1 MEEKVTVYDVL
12 QATVEILGDINIPAW
27 LIDQIGIPVSRGI
40 SNLKECIR
48 AIEEDE
54 ANHRNAEVDE
64 DV

>member
-12 QATVEILGDINIPAW
+12 QATVEILSDINIPAG

-54 ANHRNAEVDE
+54 ANHQNAEVDE